1 MEAAKRRQVQGPC
14 GDRYFAMIADHD
26 APADAPE
33 PVREPRESSI
43 FFEDEVGNYIGCAPL
58 YHRIPLW
65 RVTGQEIGAMLLAA
79 LRRG

>member
-1 MEAAKRRQVQGPC
+1 MEAAKRRQVQGPF

-26 APADAPE
+26 APADIRE
-33 PVREPRESSI
+33 PVRASRETSI
-43 FFEDEVGNYIGCAPL
+43 FFEDEAGNYVGWAPL

-65 RVTGQEIGAMLLAA
+65 RVTGQEIGAMLLEA